1 MEGMVDLS
9 FLRELLIVLAAAVAV
24 ILLSR
29 KFKLPAVTGFVLTG
43 ILIGPSGL
51 ALVRNSAGISLL
63 AEIGIVM
70 LLFTIGLEFSLRRL
84 RPIRRYL
91 IWGGL
96 LQAVL
101 TISSAAALL
110 VVLGAAWGAAILG
123 GFLVSLS
130 STAVV
135 LKILNDRNEIDAP
148 HGHAALGILLFQD
161 LAFVPMLAVI
171 PLLAGGGG
179 GSAGPRA
186 ARFGLSL
193 AAILAGFAV
202 TRYAVPF
209 LLDRIVRTRIREI
222 FVMSSLLL
230 CLAMAMATSALGLSL
245 ALGAFLAGLAIS
257 ESPYCHQVVSDIL
270 PFKSVFNSLFFIS
283 IGLLLDLGS
292 LGDLIPWVAVLI
304 GAIIL
309 LKMATGFLAVWPISR
324 SPRIAFSTGISL
336 AQVGEFSFVLAGVG
350 RAQGLLTDRAF
361 QAFLAA
367 SIFTLL
373 LTPFLMNAWPRLLD
387 RFGRRPAAA
396 APKGALDAGLEG
408 HVVIAGYG
416 LNGQNLARVLK
427 EAGIPFIILDLN
439 PEIVSEAAAKGERVL
454 FGDVSSLLILRQAG
468 IEKAKVLA
476 FAISDPTTTRRG
488 VRIARL
494 LSPRVFIIVRTR
506 YAKEIDDL
514 YALGADAVIPEEF
527 ETSIEIFSRAL
538 EEYHVPKNVIDAQ
551 AKIIRSER
559 YGLLRDAAGV
569 RPSMEKIADLLTAGT
584 AETFYVGKGCGAAGR
599 TLKEID
605 LRAATGATV
614 IAVVR
619 GEESFASPAA
629 DFRLQEGDTLVC
641 VASHAAMDAAFAYL
655 GTCEAKGPG
664 GWPLGRKGPVR

>member
-1 MEGMVDLS
+1 MADLS
-9 FLRELLIVLAAAVAV
+9 FLREFLIVLAAAVAV

-43 ILIGPSGL
+43 VLIGPSGL
-51 ALVRNSAGISLL
+51 ALVRNSEGIALL

-84 RPIRRYL
+84 RPMRRYFL
-91 IWGGL
+91 WGGL
-96 LQAVL
+96 LQAGL
-101 TISSAAALL
+101 TTGAAAALL
-110 VVLGAAWGAAILG
+110 FYSGAAPGAAVLG

-135 LKILNDRNEIDAP
+135 LKILNDRNEVDAP
-148 HGHAALGILLFQD
+148 HGRAALGILLFQD

-171 PLLAGGGG
+171 PLLAGAEGEG
-179 GSAGPRA
+179 AGRLA
-186 ARFGLSL
+186 VRFGLSL
-193 AAILAGFAV
+193 AAILAGFALA
-202 TRYAVPF
+202 RYAVPF
-209 LLDRIVRTRIREI
+209 FLDRIVRTRIREI
-222 FVMSSLLL
+222 FVMSSLLI

-257 ESPYCHQVVSDIL
+257 ESPYSHQVVSDIL
-270 PFKSVFNSLFFIS
+270 PFKNVFNSLFFIS

-292 LGDLIPWVAVLI
+292 LGGLVFWVAALI
-304 GAIIL
+304 GGIIV
-309 LKMATGFLAVWPISR
+309 LKIATGFLAVWPVSR
-324 SPRIAFSTGISL
+324 SPRIALSAGISL

-350 RAQGLLTDRAF
+350 RADGLLTDRAF

-373 LTPFLMNAWPRLLD
+373 LTPFLMNIWPRLLD
-387 RFGRRPAAA
+387 RFARRAVSAPA
-396 APKGALDAGLEG
+396 KDGTGAGLES

-427 EAGIPFIILDLN
+427 ETGIPFIILDLD
-439 PEIVSEAAAKGERVL
+439 PEIVAAAAAAGERVL
-454 FGDVSSLLILRQAG
+454 FGDVSSTVILRQAAV
-468 IEKAKVLA
+468 ERAKVLA
-476 FAISDPTTTRRG
+476 FAISDPTSTRRG
-488 VRIARL
+488 VRIVRQIN
-494 LSPRVFIIVRTR
+494 PRVFIIVRTR

-527 ETSIEIFSRAL
+527 ETSIEIFSRTL

-551 AKIIRSER
+551 TKLLRSER
-559 YGLLRDAAGV
+559 YGWLRDSAGA

-584 AETFYVGKGCGAAGR
+584 AETFYVGRGCGAAGQ

-619 GEESFASPAA
+619 GEESFPAPAA
-629 DFRLQEGDTLVC
+629 DFRIEEGDTLVC
-641 VASHAAMDAAFAYL
+641 VASHAAMDAAFAFL
-655 GTCEAKGPG
+655 GTCAAKGPG
-664 GWPLGRKGPVR
+664 GWPLGRKDPTR

>member
-1 MEGMVDLS
+1 MADLS
-9 FLRELLIVLAAAVAV
+9 FLRELLIVLASAVGV

-29 KFKLPAVTGFVLTG
+29 RFKLPAVTGFVLTG
-43 ILIGPSGL
+43 VLIGPSGL
-51 ALVRNSAGISLL
+51 ALVRNNAGIDLL

-70 LLFTIGLEFSLRRL
+70 LLFTVGLEFSLRRL
-84 RPIRRYL
+84 RPLRRYFL
-91 IWGGL
+91 WGGL
-96 LQAVL
+96 LQAGL
-101 TISSAAALL
+101 TTAVGASLLYAIGSAP
-110 VVLGAAWGAAILG
+110 GAAIFG

-135 LKILNDRNEIDAP
+135 LKILNDRGEIDAP
-148 HGHAALGILLFQD
+148 HGRAALGILLFQD
-161 LAFVPMLAVI
+161 LAFVPMLAMI
-171 PLLAGGGG
+171 PLLAGAEGE
-179 GSAGPRA
+179 SVGPLA

-193 AAILAGFAV
+193 AAILAGFAIA
-202 TRYAVPF
+202 RYAVPF

-257 ESPYCHQVVSDIL
+257 ESPYSHQVVSDIL
-270 PFKSVFNSLFFIS
+270 PFKNVFNSLFFIS
-283 IGLLLDLGS
+283 VGLLLNLGS
-292 LGDLIPWVAVLI
+292 LGALVPWVAALVGGIIVLKI
-304 GAIIL
+304 T
-309 LKMATGFLAVWPISR
+309 TGFLAVWPVSR
-324 SPRIAFSTGISL
+324 SPRIALSTGISL

-350 RAQGLLTDRAF
+350 RVNGLLTDRAF

-373 LTPFLMNAWPRLLD
+373 LTPVLINVWPRLLD
-387 RFGRRPAAA
+387 RFARRPRDPEA
-396 APKGALDAGLEG
+396 KGGAGAGPEG

-416 LNGQNLARVLK
+416 LNGRNLARVLK
-427 EAGIPFIILDLN
+427 ETGIPFIILDLD
-439 PEIVSEAAAKGERVL
+439 PEIVAAASAAGEHIL
-454 FGDVSSLLILRQAG
+454 FGDVSSPVILRQAAV
-468 IEKAKVLA
+468 EKAKVLA
-476 FAISDPTTTRRG
+476 FAISDPTSTRRG
-488 VRIARL
+488 VRFARQL
-494 LSPRVFIIVRTR
+494 NPHVFIIVRTR

-551 AKIIRSER
+551 TKLLRSER
-559 YGLLRDAAGV
+559 YGFLRESAGV

-584 AETFYVGKGCGAAGR
+584 AETFYIGRGCGAAGR
-599 TLKEID
+599 TLKELD

-619 GEESFASPAA
+619 GEDSFAGPAA
-629 DFRLQEGDTLVC
+629 DFRIEVGDTLVC

-655 GTCEAKGPG
+655 GICEAKGPG
-664 GWPLGRKGPVR
+664 GWPLGRKDPTR

>member
-1 MEGMVDLS
+1 MADLS

-29 KFKLPAVTGFVLTG
+29 RFKLPAVTGFVLTG
-43 ILIGPSGL
+43 VLIGPSGL
-51 ALVRNSAGISLL
+51 SLVRTNQGIALL

-70 LLFTIGLEFSLRRL
+70 LLFTVGLEFSLRRL
-84 RPIRRYL
+84 RPMRRFFL
-91 IWGGL
+91 WGGL

-101 TISSAAALL
+101 TTAAGAS
-110 VVLGAAWGAAILG
+110 VLYAVGAAPGAAVLG

-135 LKILNDRNEIDAP
+135 LKILSDRGEVDAP
-148 HGHAALGILLFQD
+148 HGRAALGILLFQD

-171 PLLAGGGG
+171 PLLAGAGGE
-179 GSAGPRA
+179 SAGPLA
-186 ARFGLSL
+186 VRFGLSL
-193 AAILAGFAV
+193 AAILAGFAAA
-202 TRYAVPF
+202 RYAVPF

-257 ESPYCHQVVSDIL
+257 ESPYSHQVVSDIL
-270 PFKSVFNSLFFIS
+270 PFKNVFNSLFFIS
-283 IGLLLDLGS
+283 IGLLLNLGS
-292 LGDLIPWVAVLI
+292 LGGLIPWVAALVVGIIVLKI
-304 GAIIL
+304 
-309 LKMATGFLAVWPISR
+309 ATGFLAVWPISR
-324 SPRIAFSTGISL
+324 NPRVAFSTGISL

-350 RAQGLLTDRAF
+350 RTAGLLTDRAF
-361 QAFLAA
+361 QVFLSA

-387 RFGRRPAAA
+387 RFSRRRLSAPA
-396 APKGALDAGLEG
+396 PSGTGGVLEG

-416 LNGQNLARVLK
+416 LNGRNLARVLK
-427 EAGIPFIILDLN
+427 ETGIPFIILDLD
-439 PEIVSEAAAKGERVL
+439 PEIVAEAAAAGERVL
-454 FGDVSSLLILRQAG
+454 FGDVSSPGILRQAAVD
-468 IEKAKVLA
+468 KAKVLA
-476 FAISDPTTTRRG
+476 FAISDPHSTRRG
-488 VRIARL
+488 VRIARYFN
-494 LSPRVFIIVRTR
+494 PRVFIIVRTR

-551 AKIIRSER
+551 TKLLRSER
-559 YGLLRDAAGV
+559 YGFLRDSAGI
-569 RPSMEKIADLLTAGT
+569 RPSMEKISDLLTAGT
-584 AETFYVGKGCGAAGR
+584 AETFYVGRGCGAAGR
-599 TLKEID
+599 TLKDIG

-619 GEESFASPAA
+619 GDDSFPAPDA
-629 DFRLQEGDTLVC
+629 DFRIEEGDTLVC
-641 VASHAAMDAAFAYL
+641 VASHAAMDAAFSFL

-664 GWPLGRKGPVR
+664 GWPLGRKDPSR